1 MMKNADRKGVH
12 RLAHKLK
19 QGFIKSFRKLPV
31 AEIGH
36 RVSTISLISPKSQR
50 FSQLS
55 FSGFRPQGKT
65 PFEKIANILRDF
77 GVFLWKYIY
86 RKVFRL
92 IKSLKSTF
100 LLSVEKTQNL
110 KAWMVKKLIWSRGKL
125 GRPIATAVV
134 MGAAFIV
141 FMFGEVFN
149 SSKYVNT
156 QEISPDYLSTVSDI
170 IPRKSIA
177 LTTIPDSRKQS
188 EPFNYTVES
197 GDSLSS
203 VGNKFKIS
211 LDALKYVNNL
221 NDGSV
226 LRVGQVLV
234 IPPISGLIH
243 KVESGD
249 SLAAISSKY
258 DVPAQAIADFNYI
271 LDTSSLAVGTELV
284 IPGAKVP
291 QQVIVVPTPII
302 TSPIANVDPNAGGGW
317 CIWPTP
323 AQIIT
328 QYFSW
333 YHNGLDIAAAGWLPP
348 IYACGS
354 GTVIRSGWDP
364 FGLGLHVRIDH
375 GNGYETVYGHMSSL
389 EVSYGQSVSQGDVI
403 GIMGSTG
410 RSTGPHVHF
419 IIKYNGV
426 PQNPMSYIQ

>member
-1 MMKNADRKGVH
+1 MKNADRKGVH
-12 RLAHKLK
+12 RLARRLRQWLVRSLGK
-19 QGFIKSFRKLPV
+19 IPV
-31 AEIGH
+31 KNLGQ

-65 PFEKIANILRDF
+65 PFEKLINVLRDF
-77 GVFLWKYIY
+77 GAFIWKYVY
-86 RKVFRL
+86 RKFFRL
-92 IKSLKSTF
+92 IRSFKFTF
-100 LLSVEKTQNL
+100 VVLVARSQHL

-149 SSKYVNT
+149 SSKYINT

-170 IPRKSIA
+170 IPRRSIA

-188 EPFNYTVES
+188 EPFDYTVEP

-221 NDGSV
+221 SDGSV

-234 IPPISGLIH
+234 IPPVSGLIH
-243 KVESGD
+243 KVARGE
-249 SLAAISSKY
+249 SLASISNKY

-284 IPGAKVP
+284 VPGAKVP
-291 QQVIVVPTPII
+291 QQVIVAPSAVVAPAAATI
-302 TSPIANVDPNAGGGW
+302 DPNAGGGW
-317 CIWPTP
+317 CIWPTS
-323 AQIIT
+323 ARIIT

-389 EVSYGQSVSQGDVI
+389 EVSYGQTVSQGDVI

-426 PQNPMSYIQ
+426 SQNPMSYIQ

>member
-1 MMKNADRKGVH
+1 MIKKADRKGIN
-12 RLAHKLK
+12 RLARKLK
-19 QGFIKSFRKLPV
+19 QGFAKSFGKLPV
-31 AEIGH
+31 PDIGR

-65 PFEKIANILRDF
+65 PLEKIINILKDF
-77 GVFLWKYIY
+77 GSFLWKYVY
-86 RKVFRL
+86 RKFFRFVR
-92 IKSLKSTF
+92 SLRGTLVLTVAKM
-100 LLSVEKTQNL
+100 QHL

-134 MGAAFIV
+134 MGAAFVV

-170 IPRKSIA
+170 IPRRSIA

-221 NDGSV
+221 NDGAV

-243 KVESGD
+243 EVARGD
-249 SLAAISSKY
+249 SLASISSKY

-291 QQVIVVPTPII
+291 QPVVVAPTTII
-302 TSPIANVDPNAGGGW
+302 TPPALNVDPNAGGGW
-317 CIWPTP
+317 CIWPTS
-323 AQIIT
+323 ARIVT

-333 YHNGLDIAAAGWLPP
+333 YHNGLDIAASGWLPP
-348 IYACGS
+348 IYACGG

-419 IIKYNGV
+419 IVKYNGV